1 MDDIEDID
9 ENISLHLVSVDQVI
23 NYSIIVKKYFTC
35 SQLIF
40 YINQVLKE
48 MFPGFGDLTDYF
60 CIFNGH
66 KLAFSSVSIE
76 SLKIKDGCTIVLI
89 KKEPEEDDNENL
101 NIKKLPGSIKIT
113 ALPIEEEDEIF
124 LPITLTVDI
133 HMTSAQLITLIN
145 QFIQNI
151 SPEKVKNGFFFI
163 HNNKKLNFDA
173 RTLKSLGFKERIKY

>member
-9 ENISLHLVSVDQVI
+9 ENISLHLVSFDQVI
-23 NYSIIVKKYFTC
+23 NYSIKVKKYFTC

-40 YINQVLKE
+40 YINQVIKE
-48 MFPGFGDLTDYF
+48 MFEGFGDLTDY
-60 CIFNGH
+60 CCMYNGQ
-66 KLAFSSVSIE
+66 KLPFSSFSIE

-89 KKEPEEDDNENL
+89 KIDPEDEDSENL

-113 ALPIEEEDEIF
+113 ALSMEEEIF
-124 LPITLTVDI
+124 LPITVDI

-151 SPEKVKNGFFFI
+151 SPEKVKNGFFLYI
-163 HNNKKLNFDA
+163 I
-173 RTLKSLGFKERIKY
+173 IKN